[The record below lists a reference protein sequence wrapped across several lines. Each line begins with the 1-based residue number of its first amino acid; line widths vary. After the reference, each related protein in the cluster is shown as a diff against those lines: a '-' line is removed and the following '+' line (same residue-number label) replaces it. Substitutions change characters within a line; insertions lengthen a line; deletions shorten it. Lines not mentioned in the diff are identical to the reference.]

1 MVRAVVCLVAVA
13 WGTFLPRGLPAQELD
28 LIPMVGAY
36 EGLNDLGTVRG
47 TGEET
52 LELGKIQRSLAFG
65 AGLQV
70 GLGASV
76 ALRGSALFTEK
87 SEVPVTGPCDCRP
100 EGSLVVLSG
109 ALILRPSSGAL
120 FVRPYLLLGG
130 GMKRHDVE
138 EEAIHD
144 AGFPTFRGDQ
154 ERGTAR
160 LGVGLELDLGVLE
173 ALVELS
179 DHVSTFRPS
188 GDDDELQNDVFLIA
202 GLRF

>member
-1 MVRAVVCLVAVA
+1 MA
-13 WGTFLPRGLPAQELD
+13 
-28 LIPMVGAY
+28 GAY
-36 EGLNDLGTVRG
+36 EGLNGLGEVRG
-47 TGEET
+47 TGGEV
-52 LELGKIQRSLAFG
+52 LELGKIERSLAFG
-65 AGLQV
+65 AGLQI

-87 SEVPVTGPCDCRP
+87 SEIPVRGPCDCRP
-100 EGSLVVLSG
+100 EASLVILSG
-109 ALILRPSSGAL
+109 ALLLRPASGAL

-130 GMKRHDVE
+130 GLKRHAMNE
-138 EEAIHD
+138 EVIHD
-144 AGFPTFRGDQ
+144 AGFPSFRGDQ

-188 GDDDELQNDVFLIA
+188 GDDDELQNDLFLIA